1 MEESIRDGWKPG
13 PQVHLI
19 CTKTPGRKNLLVT
32 FQSLKITISMYI
44 FFVQQY
50 GVQLNC
56 LIYP

>member
-1 MEESIRDGWKPG
+1 MEEGIRDGWKPE

-19 CTKTPGRKNLLVT
+19 CTKTPGRKNLLVI
-32 FQSLKITISMYI
+32 FQLLKIEISMYT

-50 GVQLNC
+50 GVQLNS